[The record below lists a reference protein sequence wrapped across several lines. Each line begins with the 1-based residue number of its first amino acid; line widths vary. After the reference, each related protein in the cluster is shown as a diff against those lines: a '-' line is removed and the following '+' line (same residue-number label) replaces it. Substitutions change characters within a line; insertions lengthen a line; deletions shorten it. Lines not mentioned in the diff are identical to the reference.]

1 MTRLSPGLRTHIC
14 TVASYAVGPG
24 SIKSGPVDMRAFYIL
39 AYNRSAASSASSGS
53 LA

>member
-1 MTRLSPGLRTHIC
+1 MTRLSPGLRTHI
-14 TVASYAVGPG
+14 VRLHLMPLGPG

-39 AYNRSAASSASSGS
+39 AYNRSAAFSASSGS

>member
-14 TVASYAVGPG
+14 TVASYAVGPP

-39 AYNRSAASSASSGS
+39 AYNRAAALSASSG
-53 LA
+53 